1 MKIAIASDHA
11 GWQIKEKVKKYL
23 VSLKSRPLRPVSSH
37 RRLSGLQSA
46 IEIKDFGADS
56 EDSVDYPDFG
66 AKVARAVASGKFRY
80 GILICGS
87 GLGMCIVAN
96 KVKGIRA
103 VNCYDKTTAKIS
115 RRHNDA
121 NILCLGARLLDMKQI
136 KGIIKVWL
144 NTPFEA
150 GRHQRRID
158 KISRLESKN

>member
-11 GWQIKEKVKKYL
+11 GWRVKEKIKKYL
-23 VSLKSRPLRPVSSH
+23 VKLKH
-37 RRLSGLQSA
+37 R
-46 IEIKDFGADS
+46 IKDFGTNT
-56 EDSVDYPDFG
+56 EGSVDYPDFG
-66 AKVARAVASGKFRY
+66 IKVARAVAGGKFRF

-103 VNCYDKTTAKIS
+103 VNCYDKTTAELS

-144 NTPFEA
+144 STPFEG
-150 GRHQRRID
+150 GRHQKRID
-158 KISRLESKN
+158 KIEELDTK